1 MSISLQ
7 PHPWET
13 TLLDW
18 AYAPL
23 AAGPCGRTLS
33 ADAEVLR
40 AAYAHCAQITRE
52 NSRTFYL
59 ASGLLPPDKR
69 RAVRALYA
77 FCRVTDN
84 LVDAPDVSV
93 ADRQLALEHWRALA
107 LDNNPPHDETVAL
120 AWADT
125 RARFHIPAGY
135 AEQLIDGVAQD
146 LDKTRYDSFEELAAY
161 AYGVASTVGLMAM
174 HIIGFSSEEAIPYAI
189 KLGVALQVTNILRD
203 VGEDWANGRLY
214 LPQEELEAFGLSEA
228 NIASGHVCERWRA
241 FIRSQIARTNALY
254 EEALPGIAHLNP
266 DGRFAIAAAAL
277 LYRAIMDD
285 IERCDYNVFQRRAR
299 IGMWGKLVRLPGIW
313 WRSNRL

>member
-1 MSISLQ
+1 MSVSLQ

-23 AAGPCGRTLS
+23 AASPCARMLK
-33 ADAEVLR
+33 ADAQVLR
-40 AAYAHCAQITRE
+40 AAYAVCDDITRE
-52 NSRTFYL
+52 SSRTFFL

-69 RAVRALYA
+69 HAARALYA

-84 LVDAPDVSV
+84 LVDAPDTSV
-93 ADRQLALEHWRALA
+93 AERQAALDRWRALA
-107 LDNNPPHDETVAL
+107 LDHNPPHDAPVAL

-174 HIIGFSSEEAIPYAI
+174 HIIGFTGEQAIPYAI

-214 LPQEELEAFGLSEA
+214 LPLEELQAFGLSEA
-228 NIASGHVCERWRA
+228 NIASGRVCNRWRA

-266 DGRFAIAAAAL
+266 DGRFAITAAAQ

-285 IERCDYNVFQRRAR
+285 IERRDYDVFRGRAR
-299 IGMWGKLVRLPGIW
+299 IGALGKLSRLPGIW
-313 WRSNRL
+313 WRSKSL